1 MAKTYNDIYIDVRNT
16 LRAHNIEGCDLE
28 ARVITCM
35 ASGKTN
41 AEFLRDLTIYSS
53 PEIERRAEDMV
64 KRRLLGEPV
73 AYVTGGWEFYGLPF
87 IVTPD
92 VLIPRMDT
100 EVLVDAAIESLQ
112 GRKMDARVLDLCC
125 GSGCIGCAIAHELP
139 ATRIVGVDISR
150 KALDVCRKN
159 TEQNRVS
166 ARFICMQADA
176 KGSPPMGIGTFDL
189 IVCNPPYIPVGEL
202 MTLDPSVRDYEP
214 LWALDG
220 GEDGLDFYRGVLKYW
235 KCVLRQDGQ
244 IMLELGEGQAD
255 AVRDMLLQSGFHNVE
270 TRLDTIDVQRVITA
284 KL

>member
-1 MAKTYNDIYIDVRNT
+1 MAKTYNDIFIDARNT
-16 LRAHNIEGCDLE
+16 LRANGIENCDLE
-28 ARVITCM
+28 ARVITCI
-35 ASGKTN
+35 ASGKTS
-41 AEFLRDLTIYSS
+41 AEFLRDLAVYSS
-53 PEIERRAEDMV
+53 PEIVNRADEMLR
-64 KRRLLGEPV
+64 RRLGGEPV
-73 AYVTGGWEFYGLPF
+73 AYVTGSWEFYGLPF
-87 IVTPD
+87 IVNSD

-100 EVLVDAAIESLQ
+100 EVLVEAAVTSLS

-159 TEQNRVS
+159 AEQNRVS
-166 ARFICMQADA
+166 SRFICIQADA

-189 IVCNPPYIPVGEL
+189 IVCNPPYIPVSEL

-235 KCVLRQDGQ
+235 KCVLRQGGQ
-244 IMLELGEGQAD
+244 IMFELGEGQAD
-255 AVRDMLLQSGFHNVE
+255 AVRDMLLQSGFHGVE
-270 TRLDTIDVQRVITA
+270 TKMDTINVQRVIIA